1 MKVLVIGTGYVGTV
15 QAAALAS
22 AGHDVICVDKDERR
36 VRELSNGRLPFYE
49 PGLEQLLNAAL
60 SENKL
65 RFNSGLERVG
75 PSTWKADLVFICVGT
90 PATEDGSA
98 DLTALE
104 TVCSAIYAQANG
116 SRAIPRGTPI
126 VVKSTVPPGT
136 TVDFVKPRLA
146 DYRVAMNPEFL
157 KEGDAVRDFMHPDR
171 IVLGVEDD
179 ESWEK
184 LEALYVP
191 FVRSGQPILRMDPT
205 SAELTKYASNAML
218 AARISMMNEIA
229 LAAEISGADIELVR
243 RGVGTDRRIG
253 PSFLF
258 PGIGFGGSCFGKDV
272 LALRD
277 VVQKRWHPYMLDAIL
292 DANERALQAM
302 FDRHVGIGEAPNIA
316 VWGLSFKPNTDDIR
330 DAPAIKLIRQLLE
343 RYPAALIKAHDPVAI
358 DKAKRVF
365 DGRVTFAADAIA
377 AAAGAEIL
385 FVCTEW
391 SVYRNADLGLVASQ
405 MAKPSGGARLV
416 DGRNIFSPSAVK
428 AVGLR
433 YFGVGRRPS

>member
-1 MKVLVIGTGYVGTV
+1 MKVIVIGTGYVGTV

-65 RFNSGLERVG
+65 RFHAGLEWVG

-90 PATEDGSA
+90 PAAEDGTA

-104 TVCSAIYAQANG
+104 AVCSAIYLNG
-116 SRAIPRGTPI
+116 ARVIPRGTPI

-136 TVDFVKPRLA
+136 TVNFVKPRLA

-157 KEGDAVRDFMHPDR
+157 KEGDAVRDFQHPDR

-277 VVQKRWHPYMLDAIL
+277 VVQKRWHPYMLDGIL
-292 DANERALQAM
+292 DANDRALSAI
-302 FDRHVGIGEAPNIA
+302 VGRSMAGMEEPPRIA
-316 VWGLSFKPNTDDIR
+316 VWGLAFKPNTDDIR
-330 DAPAIKLIRQLLE
+330 DAPAIRLIRQLLE
-343 RYPAALIKAHDPVAI
+343 RYPSAGVKAHDPVAME
-358 DKAKRVF
+358 KAKRVF
-365 DGRVTFAADAIA
+365 DGRVMFSTDAIA
-377 AAAGAEIL
+377 AATGAQIL
-385 FVCTEW
+385 FICTEW
-391 SVYRNADLGLVASQ
+391 SVYRNTDLGLLASQ
-405 MAKPSGGARLV
+405 MAKTPGGARLV
-416 DGRNIFSPSAVK
+416 DGRNIFSPAAVK

-433 YFGVGRRPS
+433 YFGVGRAP